1 MNKMTKFEQIQEIY
15 TMLKKYYKQHII
27 SSVEIYERTNF
38 EQSIKCRIDGKIWY
52 LGEFPY
58 EIRTVIYKLINQ

>member
-1 MNKMTKFEQIQEIY
+1 MTKFEQIQETYNI
-15 TMLKKYYKQHII
+15 LEQYYKQHIV
-27 SSVEIYERTNF
+27 SSVKIYERTNF

-52 LGEFPY
+52 LGEFPD